1 MEKDAYRKVLAILAV
16 KRGTSEVEVE
26 REIQAALDGV
36 LAHMDE
42 ETRAKWSL
50 LLGNKERPEAEEVI
64 TSMIEFFD
72 NVKTRGN

>member
-16 KRGTSEVEVE
+16 KRGTSEVE
-26 REIQAALDGV
+26 EIQAALDGV